1 MIFLSIITEHINIE
15 KNIKIEK
22 RNKYIFI
29 FFNIIVKKIIK
40 VPTKNNK

>member
-1 MIFLSIITEHINIE
+1 MFLSIITELINIE

-22 RNKYIFI
+22 RNKYILI
-29 FFNIIVKKIIK
+29 SFNIIVKKIIK

>member
-1 MIFLSIITEHINIE
+1 MTVLINIE

-40 VPTKNNK
+40 DAIKNNK